1 VETEQI
7 LQAILILTALLMV
20 FFIIVR
26 FTGSTSSEEKEYSG
40 VARSPEELYE
50 PTEEAISEMESLIS
64 KLN

>member
-1 VETEQI
+1 METEQI

-26 FTGSTSSEEKEYSG
+26 FTGSTRSEEKEDAG
-40 VARSPEELYE
+40 GARAPEKWEE

>member
-1 VETEQI
+1 METEQV
-7 LQAILILTALLMV
+7 LQAILILTAFLMV
-20 FFIIVR
+20 FFIIGR
-26 FTGSTSSEEKEYSG
+26 FTGSSRSVEKEYSG

>member
-1 VETEQI
+1 METEQV
-7 LQAILILTALLMV
+7 LQAILILTAFLMV
-20 FFIIVR
+20 FFIIGR
-26 FTGSTSSEEKEYSG
+26 FTGSSSSVEKEYSG